1 MQNKYIKNMFRY
13 LVGELQNEIDNK
25 YTTHMNLRLGFMI
38 GLLIILFFVY
48 LSMWLP
54 LIGRLST
61 DVSFKFYISL
71 KLAKMASKSLNKVIF
86 ELFIAHNFLTQFL
99 VCENQIYADYDSKIC
114 HQKYESDQKL
124 CQEMHE

>member
-1 MQNKYIKNMFRY
+1 MQTKYIKHLFRY
-13 LVGELQNEIDNK
+13 LVGELQSEIDNK

-61 DVSFKFYISL
+61 DVSFKPFFFF
-71 KLAKMASKSLNKVIF
+71 KLP
-86 ELFIAHNFLTQFL
+86 
-99 VCENQIYADYDSKIC
+99 
-114 HQKYESDQKL
+114 
-124 CQEMHE
+124 